1 MHQYSSVDVTALDD
15 QEVKSEKV
23 TVNLLLVKENAEQKK
38 YALTVKDGSSI
49 IITINLDESLEN
61 VRSGLTGTII
71 SLPKQKHLSYL
82 LKFSNQ
88 GDVTSFNKV
97 LLSIKLG
104 KNIEENVSCQFD
116 ERTEESSAVQY
127 FQFYGY
133 LSQQQNMMQDY
144 IRTSTYQRAILDN
157 SIDFAG
163 KVVLDV
169 GAGSGILSFFAAQA
183 GARKV
188 YAVEASSMAQHA
200 KTLAENNHLGHCIQV
215 IAGKIEEVTLPEK
228 VDVIISEPMGYM
240 LYNERMLETY
250 LHAKKWL
257 KPNGKMY
264 PTTGDLY
271 VTPFTDEALYMEQVG
286 KANFWYQQ
294 SFYGVDLTTLRD
306 SALDEYFKQPIVD
319 NFDIRI
325 CLARPI
331 KYTVNFLT
339 ANEEDLHEI
348 NIPLSFQMTTAAVV
362 HGLAFWFD
370 VSFNGTSSQV
380 WLSTAPTQ
388 PLTHWYQVR
397 CLFMK
402 PLTVNLGTTIKGH
415 AILNSNR
422 KQSYDVEI
430 FLQIDGTT
438 ISVKNILDLKN
449 PYFRYPN
456 QPMQVPPGQYHE
468 SPTEQYFNG
477 LQNEQMT
484 MNSGAIHSNT
494 NMFSQNCNVNNNNNM
509 NSSGDYDGNSLN
521 NIVTTFPRDNS
532 HHFTL
537 PCASSNHSDKSTAF
551 SSTTTQMTNGF
562 VSFANTTDG
571 NHFTQ
576 QSSTKT

>member
-15 QEVKSEKV
+15 QQVKSEKV
-23 TVNLLLVKENAEQKK
+23 TVNLLLAKENAEQKK

-61 VRSGLTGTII
+61 VRS
-71 SLPKQKHLSYL
+71 
-82 LKFSNQ
+82 
-88 GDVTSFNKV
+88 DVTSFNKL

-200 KTLAENNHLGHCIQV
+200 
-215 IAGKIEEVTLPEK
+215 
-228 VDVIISEPMGYM
+228 
-240 LYNERMLETY
+240 
-250 LHAKKWL
+250 
-257 KPNGKMY
+257 
-264 PTTGDLY
+264 
-271 VTPFTDEALYMEQVG
+271 
-286 KANFWYQQ
+286 
-294 SFYGVDLTTLRD
+294 
-306 SALDEYFKQPIVD
+306 KQPIVD

>member
-1 MHQYSSVDVTALDD
+1 MHQYLGVDVTFLNDEQIKCSKGALNSLEIKKDD
-15 QEVKSEKV
+15 
-23 TVNLLLVKENAEQKK
+23 EQKK
-38 YALTVKDGSSI
+38 YCVI
-49 IITINLDESLEN
+49 IKNGTSVIVTIVLDESFEYIQ
-61 VRSGLTGTII
+61 SGSNGIVI
-71 SLPKQKHLSYL
+71 SLSKQKYLSYL
-82 LKFSNQ
+82 LRFSNQ
-88 GDVTSFNKV
+88 EDVISFKK
-97 LLSIKLG
+97 LLSTIKSG
-104 KNIEENVSCQFD
+104 GSIEDNASSQFNH
-116 ERTEESSAVQY
+116 RTEESSAVQY

-157 SIDFAG
+157 SVDFAG

-200 KTLAENNHLGHCIQV
+200 KTLVDNNQLGNRIEV
-215 IAGKIEEVTLPEK
+215 IAGKIEEIVLPEQ

-240 LYNERMLETY
+240 LYNERMLESF

-257 KPNGKMY
+257 KSDGKMY

-306 SALDEYFKQPIVD
+306 PALDEYFKQPIVD
-319 NFDIRI
+319 NFDVRI
-325 CLARPI
+325 CLSRPI

-339 ANEEDLHEI
+339 AAEEDLHEI
-348 NIPLSFQMTTAAVV
+348 NIPLSFQMTTTAVV

-370 VSFNGTSSQV
+370 VSFDGSGSQV

-397 CLFMK
+397 CLFLK
-402 PLTVNLGTTIKGH
+402 PLTVNQGKVIKGH
-415 AILNSNR
+415 AILHSNR

-438 ISVKNILDLKN
+438 ISAENTLDLKN

-456 QPMQVPPGQYHE
+456 QPVQVPPGQYHE
-468 SPTEQYFNG
+468 SPTDQYWNAIP
-477 LQNEQMT
+477 NEQTGMT
-484 MNSGAIHSNT
+484 STGAILSNANQFT
-494 NMFSQNCNVNNNNNM
+494 QNCNINNNM
-509 NSSGDYDGNSLN
+509 NAANDVDGTIMDMSGAW
-521 NIVTTFPRDNS
+521 R
-532 HHFTL
+532 
-537 PCASSNHSDKSTAF
+537 
-551 SSTTTQMTNGF
+551 
-562 VSFANTTDG
+562 
-571 NHFTQ
+571 
-576 QSSTKT
+576 

>member
-1 MHQYSSVDVTALDD
+1 MHQYSGVDVVFLDD
-15 QEVKSEKV
+15 QQNKFSKGATNSLEIKKD
-23 TVNLLLVKENAEQKK
+23 AEQKK
-38 YALTVKDGSSI
+38 YCVAIKNGASVIGNI
-49 IITINLDESLEN
+49 ILDESFEN
-61 VRSGLTGTII
+61 IRSGSNGIVI

-82 LKFSNQ
+82 LRFSSPDDLN
-88 GDVTSFNKV
+88 SFKKI
-97 LLSIKLG
+97 LSTIKSG
-104 KNIEENVSCQFD
+104 RSIEDNISSQFD

-157 SIDFAG
+157 SIDFAD

-200 KTLAENNHLGHCIQV
+200 KTLVDNNQLSNRIQV
-215 IAGKIEEVTLPEK
+215 IAGKIEEITLPEQ

-240 LYNERMLETY
+240 LYNERMLESY

-306 SALDEYFKQPIVD
+306 LALDEYFKQPIVD
-319 NFDIRI
+319 NFDVRI
-325 CLARPI
+325 CLSRPI

-339 ANEEDLHEI
+339 AAEEDLHEI
-348 NIPLSFQMTTAAVV
+348 NVPLSFQMNTTAVV

-370 VSFNGTSSQV
+370 VSFDGSNSQV

-397 CLFMK
+397 CLFLR
-402 PLTVNLGTTIKGH
+402 PLSVSQGKTIKGH
-415 AILNSNR
+415 AILHSNR

-438 ISVKNILDLKN
+438 ISAENTLDLKN

-456 QPMQVPPGQYHE
+456 QPVQAPPGQFHE
-468 SPTEQYFNG
+468 SPTEQYWNALPTDPTAMASAGTILPNVNQF
-477 LQNEQMT
+477 T
-484 MNSGAIHSNT
+484 
-494 NMFSQNCNVNNNNNM
+494 QNCNINNTTNPA
-509 NSSGDYDGNSLN
+509 SDFDGNLLN
-521 NIVTTFPRDNS
+521 NAATNFANR
-532 HHFTL
+532 FTL
-537 PCASSNHSDKSTAF
+537 PSSNHSEK
-551 SSTTTQMTNGF
+551 TTTFPTTNTQMANGF
-562 VSFANTTDG
+562 VSFSNTPTT
-571 NHFTQ
+571 NPFFHQ
-576 QSSTKT
+576 PNSSTHN